1 MTMDQSE
8 KPTSSSPGTG
18 DSVAPGDVSREGTK
32 EEIRQTNPEKPKPTD
47 TDDNLRDGTKS

>member
-1 MTMDQSE
+1 MDQSE